1 VNTLQ
6 LSAVRQRYARQPV
19 LDGVDLDVEQGS
31 FTAVLGASGSGKTTL
46 LRVIAGFERIE
57 SGMVRL
63 GDTMFDNGRTS
74 LAPERRK
81 IGYVPQDGALF
92 PHLRVAANVGFG
104 LRRSERRKT
113 GALLDA
119 VGLTGL
125 ERRYPH
131 QLSGGQQQRVALA
144 RALAIEP
151 EVVLLDEPFSSLD
164 AAMRASVRREV
175 AQILRAR
182 GTTTVLVTHDQDE
195 ALSMADQVAVLRD
208 GRIVVNGR
216 PEELYRSPVDADL
229 AGFLGEAN
237 LLPGTIE
244 GGVARTALGRL
255 VLQDQI
261 AAGWTGDDAAA
272 VVLVRPEQL
281 EVRSRTAVPAGG
293 GIAARVVDRA
303 FFGHDAVLRVVPSAR
318 AGDDPLLVRVTGPGA
333 PRPGTDV
340 LLTVRAP
347 VMAWPASRPSRSGP
361 ERASGPAAG
370 EPSDRGDAAPGGPG
384 EAPGAGPPAPYGAGR
399 VRR

>member
-1 VNTLQ
+1 MNSLELAGVH
-6 LSAVRQRYARQPV
+6 QRYARQPV
-19 LDGVDLDVEQGS
+19 LDGVDLEVEKGS
-31 FTAVLGASGSGKTTL
+31 FTAVLGASGSGKTTI

-57 SGMVRL
+57 SGVVRM
-63 GDTMFDNGRTS
+63 GATVFDDGHIS
-74 LAPERRK
+74 LPPERRR

-104 LRRSERRKT
+104 LARSSRRKV

-164 AAMRASVRREV
+164 AALRTSVRQEV

-195 ALSMADQVAVLRD
+195 ALSMADRVAVLRD
-208 GRIVVNGR
+208 GRIVADAR
-216 PEELYRSPVDADL
+216 PEYLYRSPLDADL

-255 VLQDQI
+255 VLQDEVS
-261 AAGWTGDDAAA
+261 AAWPGSDPAA

-303 FFGHDAVLRVVPSAR
+303 FFGHDAILRVVPSVLADR
-318 AGDDPLLVRVTGPGA
+318 EPLLVRVTGPGA
-333 PRPGTDV
+333 PLPGTDV

-347 VMAWPASRPSRSGP
+347 VMAWPASNPPRGGAGP
-361 ERASGPAAG
+361 ATAAAAVDTDAYSASPAAG
-370 EPSDRGDAAPGGPG
+370 PQISSSASGAAPHPSGGG
-384 EAPGAGPPAPYGAGR
+384 S
-399 VRR
+399 

>member
-1 VNTLQ
+1 MN
-6 LSAVRQRYARQPV
+6 SAATAQRVHQRYGRQPV
-19 LDGVDLDVEQGS
+19 LDGVDLEVEQGS

-46 LRVIAGFERIE
+46 LRVVAGFERIE
-57 SGMVRL
+57 SGVVRL
-63 GDTMFDNGRTS
+63 GTTVFDDGRTS
-74 LAPERRK
+74 LPPERRR

-104 LRRSERRKT
+104 LPRSNRRKV

-119 VGLTGL
+119 VGLSGL

-164 AAMRASVRREV
+164 AALRASVRQEV
-175 AQILRAR
+175 AQILRGR

-195 ALSMADQVAVLRD
+195 ALSMAERVAVLRD
-208 GRIVVNGR
+208 GHIVANSR
-216 PEELYRSPVDADL
+216 PEELYRSPLDADL
-229 AGFLGEAN
+229 AGFVGEAN

-255 VLQDQI
+255 VLQDQVS
-261 AAGWTGDDAAA
+261 AAWAGADPAAI
-272 VVLVRPEQL
+272 VLVRPEQL
-281 EVRSRTAVPAGG
+281 EVRSRTAVP
-293 GIAARVVDRA
+293 RWRRDRRPGRRPRPSSA
-303 FFGHDAVLRVVPSAR
+303 TTPCSACVPSVI
-318 AGDDPLLVRVTGPGA
+318 AGQAPLLVRVTGPGA
-333 PRPGTDV
+333 PLPGTDV

-347 VMAWPASRPSRSGP
+347 VMAWPAVGRRGPTEARS
-361 ERASGPAAG
+361 EA
-370 EPSDRGDAAPGGPG
+370 EIRG
-384 EAPGAGPPAPYGAGR
+384 
-399 VRR
+399 